1 MFPWA
6 TAHPKLLQLSTRQKE
21 LKPSAKITFKK
32 PSNLST
38 SLIHFRKL
46 NHCPVTNNANS
57 KPMSAG
63 CGKCSLCGKWGKHH
77 VNMVM
82 ECSTVTNPVSKQTYY
97 LQRQLN
103 CRNHGIY
110 ASFCMHCP
118 AVYVGQTTT
127 PFKDRWSNHRTI
139 WNDKQTHMDENNDKA
154 ALLKHYS
161 KCHGDKINCD
171 LTSAW
176 KVAFLEEPD
185 GKLMDA
191 KEAHWRDRLECKN
204 NFINIQSMVLPRV
217 K

>member
-1 MFPWA
+1 
-6 TAHPKLLQLSTRQKE
+6 
-21 LKPSAKITFKK
+21 
-32 PSNLST
+32 
-38 SLIHFRKL
+38 
-46 NHCPVTNNANS
+46 
-57 KPMSAG
+57 
-63 CGKCSLCGKWGKHH
+63 
-77 VNMVM
+77 
-82 ECSTVTNPVSKQTYY
+82 
-97 LQRQLN
+97 
-103 CRNHGIY
+103 
-110 ASFCMHCP
+110 MHCP

-139 WNDKQTHMDENNDKA
+139 WNDKQTHMDENNDKVT
-154 ALLKHYS
+154 LLKHYS